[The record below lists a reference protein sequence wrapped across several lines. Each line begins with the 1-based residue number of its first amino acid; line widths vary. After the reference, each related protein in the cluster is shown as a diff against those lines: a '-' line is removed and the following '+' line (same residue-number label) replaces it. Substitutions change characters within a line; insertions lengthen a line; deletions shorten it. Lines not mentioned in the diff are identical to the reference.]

1 MESIKKQLGDKVV
14 VQSTPFVIHFDIAI
28 NNTVKPFTD
37 VRVRKALTLGIDRYT
52 GGKVLYAL
60 TGLRDVGALTR
71 PGTEWAM
78 SPAEL
83 EKFPGFGRDAEK
95 NRAEAKRLLAEAGY
109 PNGFKVVLKNRNV
122 KLPYQDFAVYVI
134 QEWRK
139 IGIEAEHRPLETAT
153 WYADGRDQ
161 GNFELMVFPTGAF
174 IDDPDQLLAPYVTG
188 SPAEL
193 GPLLQ
198 PRHRRPVRAAG
209 PDARPG
215 RAQEAGHRAPED
227 RAGQRV
233 PHAGSLV
240 VAERRAL
247 GQGEELGGSAESL
260 HEPEAPGRLA
270 GGGLSGRADD
280 GMSTYIAKRLL
291 LIVPTLFGAAALV
304 FVIMRVIPGDVA
316 LLIFGGDQAG
326 HIDPKQLEAMRHRLG
341 LDQPLVVQFGTWLWG
356 VLRFDFGN
364 SLWTGRPVVEELL
377 IRLPLS
383 LELALAATAVSVLI
397 AIPFGILAAS
407 RQDTWVDYLVRVV
420 SIGGLAIPSF
430 WVGILIILF
439 LVIYF
444 GWGPP
449 LEFTPPWVN
458 PWANFQMMVWPVLTV
473 GYRYAAVTTRMTRST
488 MLEVLREDY
497 IRTAWAKGLAERAIV
512 IRHALKNSML
522 PVITLIG
529 TEFAFLIGGLVVT
542 ETVFT
547 LNGVGRF
554 MIDAVAHRDYPVV
567 QALIFLIAFGFVV
580 VNLLVDLTYAWFDPR
595 IRYR

>member
-1 MESIKKQLGDKVV
+1 
-14 VQSTPFVIHFDIAI
+14 
-28 NNTVKPFTD
+28 
-37 VRVRKALTLGIDRYT
+37 
-52 GGKVLYAL
+52 
-60 TGLRDVGALTR
+60 
-71 PGTEWAM
+71 
-78 SPAEL
+78 
-83 EKFPGFGRDAEK
+83 
-95 NRAEAKRLLAEAGY
+95 
-109 PNGFKVVLKNRNV
+109 
-122 KLPYQDFAVYVI
+122 
-134 QEWRK
+134 
-139 IGIEAEHRPLETAT
+139 
-153 WYADGRDQ
+153 
-161 GNFELMVFPTGAF
+161 
-174 IDDPDQLLAPYVTG
+174 
-188 SPAEL
+188 
-193 GPLLQ
+193 
-198 PRHRRPVRAAG
+198 
-209 PDARPG
+209 
-215 RAQEAGHRAPED
+215 
-227 RAGQRV
+227 
-233 PHAGSLV
+233 
-240 VAERRAL
+240 
-247 GQGEELGGSAESL
+247 
-260 HEPEAPGRLA
+260 
-270 GGGLSGRADD
+270 
-280 GMSTYIAKRLL
+280 MSTYIAKRIL

-341 LDQPLVVQFGTWLWG
+341 LDRSLLAQFGTWLWG
-356 VLRFDFGN
+356 VVRFDFGK
-364 SLWTGRPVVEELL
+364 SLWTGQPVVEELL
-377 IRLPLS
+377 IRLPLT
-383 LELALAATAVSVLI
+383 LELALAATVVSVLI
-397 AIPFGILAAS
+397 AIPLGILAAA
-407 RQDTWVDYLVRVV
+407 RQDTWVDYLVRVF

-449 LEFTPPWVN
+449 LEFTPPWVD

-497 IRTAWAKGLAERAIV
+497 IRTAWAKGLAERAVV

-554 MIDAVAHRDYPVV
+554 MIDAVSHRDYPVV